1 MNLPSVGHRRLRRQ
15 GKRPKR
21 ARANM
26 RGPRAGIRTGNGRH
40 HGVGTTRARGKAGA
54 AERLVRRRGRGAKL
68 NEGNKAPE
76 QHRPGTSS
84 TDIRRR
90 YTQHRPYGVVR
101 REQRFD
107 SKRHMIRRLHEYAA
121 QECNWEFKAST
132 SSGIVSKVMIKRV
145 TSATTISLAAEIMI
159 RNSKHG
165 T

>member
-15 GKRPKR
+15 GKRSKR

-107 SKRHMIRRLHEYAA
+107 SKRYMIRRLHEDAT
-121 QECNWEFKAST
+121 QKGSWKFKTSTASWV
-132 SSGIVSKVMIKRV
+132 VSKIMIERV
-145 TSATTISLAAEIMI
+145 TPATTKALP
-159 RNSKHG
+159 